1 MQTTKFNKRDGGKSN
16 TILGLDADKLSRLPS
31 HVRGAIVAVLSEAD
45 DALRSGDLKRQAA
58 ATEAVRKLIGAM
70 DDHHAAVVTE
80 KFFLESLRPVRGDH
94 AVVRK
99 FAERA
104 GVKA

>member
-1 MQTTKFNKRDGGKSN
+1 MQMVTFNKRDGGKPN
-16 TILGLDADKLSRLPS
+16 TILGLDADKLARLPS
-31 HVRGAIVAVLSEAD
+31 NVRGAIVAALSEAD
-45 DALRSGDLKRQAA
+45 EALRSGDQNRQRE

-104 GVKA
+104 GVRA